1 MKGSPQSNG
10 KKGVTLAGTRISEQ
24 AAKGFEKALKHY
36 RVKKPDF
43 CRMCIDRL
51 IENHQAGES
60 FESILSVPLGE
71 EEAKEYKA
79 ALEHYHL
86 KRLDFARMCIAGL
99 IEHYRADNPLA
110 LPISF
115 NGNDGAKQKTRR
127 QAN

>member
-1 MKGSPQSNG
+1 MKASTQSNG

-24 AAKGFEKALKHY
+24 AAKGFDKALKHY

-71 EEAKEYKA
+71 EEAKQYKA
-79 ALEHYHL
+79 ALDHYHL
-86 KRLDFARMCIAGL
+86 RRREFARMCIYRL
-99 IEHYRADNPLA
+99 IEHHQAGEPLA
-110 LPISF
+110 LPIAF
-115 NGNDGAKQKTRR
+115 EKKTRR

>member
-1 MKGSPQSNG
+1 MKASTQSNG

-24 AAKGFEKALKHY
+24 AAKGFDKALKHY

-43 CRMCIDRL
+43 CRLCIDTL
-51 IENHQAGES
+51 IERYYAGDS
-60 FESILSVPLGE
+60 FEAVFTVPLGE

-86 KRLDFARMCIAGL
+86 RRIDFALMCIHRL
-99 IEHYRADNPLA
+99 IEDYQAGEPVS
-110 LPISF
+110 LPIAF
-115 NGNDGAKQKTRR
+115 EKGAKRKTRR